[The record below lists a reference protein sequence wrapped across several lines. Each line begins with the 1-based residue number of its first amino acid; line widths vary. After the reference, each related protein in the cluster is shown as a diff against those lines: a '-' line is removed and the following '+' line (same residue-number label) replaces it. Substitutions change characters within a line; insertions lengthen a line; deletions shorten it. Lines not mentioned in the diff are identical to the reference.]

1 MRDQYPGDELPPLP
15 RRVHFGR
22 MKREKL
28 AREWLLR
35 CSQNPTDQRVSELES
50 LVGIYPPRSLY
61 MQLADQIVATG
72 NVPTPKS
79 VRKLFVLRKKQRV
92 AREARL
98 QAKNMDQRPKMEAD
112 AKSLS
117 ETQADQIT
125 SWISDFTA
133 VNGESPTWTEL
144 GLAFGWSNA
153 RVQEILNRLRADG
166 RVTFDSSTR
175 SLCVV

>member
-1 MRDQYPGDELPPLP
+1 
-15 RRVHFGR
+15 
-22 MKREKL
+22 
-28 AREWLLR
+28 
-35 CSQNPTDQRVSELES
+35 
-50 LVGIYPPRSLY
+50 